1 MNVLLKDEVEI
12 VARHVDERWIVD
24 VTVEKV
30 QPRST
35 AWVKG
40 FLYIGRRETGD
51 IVLAG
56 TVSADNLPKPQ
67 PVSLTVHVS
76 TQAKSI
82 DLKELLRVEHE
93 RYLASPEGQR
103 WQERL
108 ERRVRE
114 KKS

>member
-1 MNVLLKDEVEI
+1 MNVRLNDKVEI
-12 VARHVDERWIVD
+12 VAKCLDERWIVD
-24 VTVEKV
+24 ITVEKV
-30 QPRST
+30 QPRSS

-40 FLYIGRRETGD
+40 FLYIGRRATGD

-67 PVSLTVHVS
+67 PVSLAIHVS
-76 TQAKSI
+76 AEARSI
-82 DLKELLRVEHE
+82 DLNGLLRVEWE

-103 WQERL
+103 WQKKI
-108 ERRVRE
+108 ERRARE